1 MSKALESDAHSDR
14 PVSTW
19 QVILA
24 LTSLI
29 GAIGAFLFLP
39 AGRLDWV
46 AAWFYLAIVT
56 ANFAIN
62 YVYLRKHNPELIEH
76 RMRFQKGT
84 KWWDT
89 LWLGLFVPLFIAVH
103 VVAGL
108 DIGRF
113 GWSTMSVFWWPIGLL
128 VFSFGAG
135 LLLWAMVVN
144 PFFEKTVRIQSE
156 RGHRVIDT
164 GPYRYLRHPGYVGFF
179 GWILSAP
186 LLLGSWWAFI
196 PAILTVVAFFIRT
209 ALEDRTLREELPGY
223 VEYAGRVR
231 YRLIPNVW

>member
-1 MSKALESDAHSDR
+1 MSKAPESDAHSDR

-19 QVILA
+19 QAILA
-24 LTSLI
+24 LTGLI
-29 GAIGAFLFLP
+29 GAIGAVLFLS
-39 AGRLDWV
+39 AGRLDWI

-62 YVYLRKHNPELIEH
+62 YVYVSKHNPELIEH

-113 GWSTMSVFWWPIGLL
+113 GGSTMSLFWWPIGLL
-128 VFSFGAG
+128 AFSFGAV
-135 LLLWAMVVN
+135 LLIWAMVVN

-164 GPYRYLRHPGYVGFF
+164 GPYRYVRHPGYVGFF